1 MAYRKVCEAIHE
13 AWDAVS
19 AKWSADAKSKY
30 FDLILLPLLSEAN
43 EMYQR
48 NENLEYYVENCIS
61 NLRE

>member
-1 MAYRKVCEAIHE
+1 MAYRKVCEAIQE

-19 AKWSADAKSKY
+19 AKWSADVKSKY

-48 NENLEYYVENCIS
+48 NENLENYAENCTS